1 MRARWGL
8 WKQLKGR
15 ETGLGWDPEKGT
27 ISATDEWWD
36 LKIKENPKFVAFREE
51 GFEFELET
59 KIDQIF
65 GCYSQGSLKFNPL
78 FDSPQGHLQHESDEV
93 YVPSPPCN
101 DTPHV
106 DLGDMDETHGD
117 DNDYNTWDDVWKESI
132 PTPQDTQ
139 FERSE
144 KSRDSAL
151 SNGVV
156 CPKPRRVG
164 GFFNSPSAFD
174 PLESIRPSCYLQ
186 FSQQMEACD
195 SDAGTELLDIILAK
209 GDYGEGRSNYQM
221 DSSPPFFCGS
231 PPSRASN
238 PLIQDAHFGQ
248 EFFDPFSPTLE
259 ANGGGGCGMKFG
271 HKPAP
276 VRIEGFSCGRNCS
289 ISAVA

>member
-1 MRARWGL
+1 MMMMRASG
-8 WKQLKGR
+8 G
-15 ETGLGWDPEKGT
+15 
-27 ISATDEWWD
+27 
-36 LKIKENPKFVAFREE
+36 V
-51 GFEFELET
+51 
-59 KIDQIF
+59 
-65 GCYSQGSLKFNPL
+65 
-78 FDSPQGHLQHESDEV
+78 
-93 YVPSPPCN
+93 
-101 DTPHV
+101 
-106 DLGDMDETHGD
+106 
-117 DNDYNTWDDVWKESI
+117 
-132 PTPQDTQ
+132 
-139 FERSE
+139 
-144 KSRDSAL
+144 DSAL

-195 SDAGTELLDIILAK
+195 SDAGTELLDIILTK

-259 ANGGGGCGMKFG
+259 AVAVAHPPPLSPPPPPSPLSSSSARKNGGGGCGMKFG